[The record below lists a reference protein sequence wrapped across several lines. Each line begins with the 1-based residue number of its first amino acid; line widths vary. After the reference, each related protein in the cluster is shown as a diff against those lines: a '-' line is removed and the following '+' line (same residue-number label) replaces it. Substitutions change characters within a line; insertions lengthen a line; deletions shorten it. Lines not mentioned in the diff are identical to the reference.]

1 MAVSLLCLEIV
12 SVVMRCAYPEYR
24 TDVTTAAVVLDLV
37 SAFSIATIVYV
48 EHRRGIRASALLSLY
63 IAIGILIDGTKTR
76 SYFLR
81 EISSL
86 GSLCAT
92 TTSLRFVLLCL
103 QEVPKTDLLIDPAVR
118 DASGREETSGFWGRT
133 FFVFMSPL
141 FRNGFR
147 KILSVDDLGNLGVEF
162 SSSHIMSKFSPRWT
176 RARQEK
182 PHSLFL
188 TCLKTWQGPL
198 LAIAFPRLCAIGFRF
213 AQPFVLR
220 HMVLSHREQN
230 SSQAKGGLVA
240 ATFFAYTGAAVCK
253 AASMHLNYRLLTRIR
268 GGLISQLLDK
278 TQRLELSQAKKQAA
292 ITLISTDIDGI
303 ITGLPPCID
312 IGFAVIE
319 TGLGMYFL
327 TEFVQKAAFIIFIPL
342 AFATFMGILYG
353 KHITPA
359 LRFWNQNIEA
369 RVAKT
374 SRVLAQ
380 LPGIKMLGLG
390 PKMTEFLQHLRIEE
404 IKSSRRYR
412 LIQGASISTVGGL
425 DMSTPVVVIAGAL
438 FWRVFGEKLSSDVVF
453 PTLGLVSLVQ
463 NPISN
468 LLKSYPSAMAMLGCF
483 SRIQD
488 YLCQEEHDDPR
499 VLLGQ
504 ATRDVA
510 RHWPTVSGVPVF
522 ATRTVRKDPSRVIH
536 FENTSLAPLGV
547 KVPLLRN
554 TNLSIAPGSV
564 TAVFGQTGSG
574 KTSFLHSI
582 LGEAEVLEG
591 IVYVDDLSIA
601 LCGQTIWLPNMTV
614 MECIVGA
621 LEYDPVW
628 FRTVITACRLVEDIE
643 QFEGGEHCV
652 IGSGGMKLSGGQRQR
667 VCMARAVYARTSII
681 LLDDAFSSLDR
692 PTATAILFDLCGRD
706 DGLLRQSGCTVL
718 MASYLP
724 ECLDVADDVI
734 FLDGNGSI
742 SHRPIDAVD
751 NSFID
756 LIMAMLYE
764 ENLIAPDERDEI
776 GLHAESE
783 SDSETESEIN
793 SQYAGAA
800 TSFQSSNTAQQHAS
814 ITRVPEGRQ
823 KGDSKLY
830 SLWINQVGRRRLLPW
845 LALVLVMCVSE
856 GFPTIYMKWW
866 IDAAPTSRVFF
877 VGYAL
882 LAATAGLLGG
892 PCVFI
897 MMVRLSPRACIGLH
911 GCLSDV
917 VMRSTLGFLGDTD
930 SGSILNRY
938 SVDMD
943 LIAKHIPAGVY
954 NNLYFGITTLIQI
967 CIAVAGANY
976 MIALMPVIIALLFV
990 VQRYYLRTS
999 RQLRHL
1005 EIENQAPLATS
1016 FRETADGVVYIRGFG
1031 WQAHTLGRSLRL
1043 LDESQKPFYLLS
1055 CAQQLLSLVLDCI
1068 TSGIATVLAL
1078 LTLFVDD
1085 SSTENSTGLA
1095 FLVLIILGTSFN
1107 RSIMAWTTLETALG
1121 SLSRLSVFLDKT
1133 PVESDD
1139 GTTPLPENWP
1149 SQGEVEVRN
1158 VSARYCN
1165 TGAEEQVLRNV
1176 SLSIKPGQKIGIMGR
1191 TGSGKSSLLKSI
1203 LGFLDYEGS
1212 ILIDGIDIRTAPR
1225 DQLRSKIITIS
1236 QDQIE
1241 FEGTIR
1247 DSLLPFDKNWNVQD
1261 KTEEK
1266 EETQG
1271 TDIELVGNKD
1281 QVLRE
1286 TLMHLRIW
1294 EPLENKSGLST
1305 LLADAGFSHGEMQL
1319 LCIARAVVR
1328 RRLNGGNLVLVDEA
1342 TGGMDRWRDRI
1353 VWDVMNDFFQG
1364 CTILIVAH
1372 RRESIGD
1379 SNVIVKMAEGRV
1391 IGQRRIS

>member
-1 MAVSLLCLEIV
+1 
-12 SVVMRCAYPEYR
+12 
-24 TDVTTAAVVLDLV
+24 
-37 SAFSIATIVYV
+37 
-48 EHRRGIRASALLSLY
+48 
-63 IAIGILIDGTKTR
+63 
-76 SYFLR
+76 
-81 EISSL
+81 
-86 GSLCAT
+86 
-92 TTSLRFVLLCL
+92 
-103 QEVPKTDLLIDPAVR
+103 
-118 DASGREETSGFWGRT
+118 
-133 FFVFMSPL
+133 
-141 FRNGFR
+141 
-147 KILSVDDLGNLGVEF
+147 
-162 SSSHIMSKFSPRWT
+162 MSKFSPRWT
-176 RARQEK
+176 RAQQK
-182 PHSLFL
+182 KSHSLFL

-198 LAIAFPRLCAIGFRF
+198 FAIVFPRLCAIGFRF

-220 HMVLSHREQN
+220 RMVLSHREQH

-240 ATFFAYTGAAVCK
+240 ATFVAYTGAAVCK
-253 AASMHLNYRLLTRIR
+253 AASMHLKYRLLTRIR

-278 TQRLELSQAKKQAA
+278 TQRLKLSQAKKQAA

-327 TEFVQKAAFIIFIPL
+327 TEFVQKAAFIIFVPL
-342 AFATFMGILYG
+342 AFATFMGIWYG
-353 KHITPA
+353 KHISPA

-390 PKMTEFLQHLRIEE
+390 PRMTEFLQHLRIEE
-404 IKSSRRYR
+404 IKSSKRYR
-412 LIQGASISTVGGL
+412 LIQGAAISTCGAL
-425 DMSTPVVVIAGAL
+425 DMSTPVIVIAGAL
-438 FWRVFGEKLSSDVVF
+438 FWRIFGDELSSDVVF

-468 LLKSYPSAMAMLGCF
+468 LLKSYPSSMAMLGCF
-483 SRIQD
+483 TRIQE
-488 YLCQEEHDDPR
+488 YLCQEEHEDPR
-499 VLLGQ
+499 ILLSET
-504 ATRDVA
+504 TRDVA
-510 RHWPTVSGVPVF
+510 RYWPTVSGAQVF
-522 ATRTVRKDPSRVIH
+522 VTRAVRKDPSRIIH
-536 FENTSLAPLGV
+536 LENASLAPLGA
-547 KVPLLRN
+547 KTPLLKN
-554 TNLSIAPGSV
+554 INVSIAPGSI

-582 LGEAEVLEG
+582 LGEAEVLDG
-591 IVYVDDLSIA
+591 VVYVDDISIA

-614 MECIVGA
+614 MECIIGA
-621 LEYDPVW
+621 LEYDAEW
-628 FRTVITACRLVEDIE
+628 FRTVITACRLVEDIA
-643 QFEGGEHCV
+643 QFEDGERCV

-692 PTATAILFDLCGRD
+692 PTATAILFDLCERD

-724 ECLDVADDVI
+724 ECLDVADDVV
-734 FLDGNGSI
+734 FLDGNGSV
-742 SHRPIDAVD
+742 SHRPIDEAD
-751 NSFID
+751 NSFTD
-756 LIMAMLYE
+756 LIMTMLYE
-764 ENLIAPDERDEI
+764 ENQVAPDERDDI
-776 GLHAESE
+776 GPHAESE
-783 SDSETESEIN
+783 TDSETESEIN
-793 SQYAGAA
+793 NPPAIPQYASAA
-800 TSFQSSNTAQQHAS
+800 MSSQSPNTAQQHAG
-814 ITRVPEGRQ
+814 IARVPEGRQ

-830 SLWINQVGRRRLLPW
+830 SLWINQVGWRRLLPW

-877 VGYAL
+877 TGYAL

-897 MMVRLSPRACIGLH
+897 MMVKLSPRACIGLH
-911 GCLSDV
+911 GRLSDA
-917 VMRSTLGFLGDTD
+917 VMRSTLGFLGATD

-990 VQRYYLRTS
+990 VQRYHLRTS

-1031 WQAHTLGRSLRL
+1031 WQAHTLGRGLRL

-1139 GTTPLPENWP
+1139 GTTPLPKNWP
-1149 SQGEVEVRN
+1149 SRGEVEMRN
-1158 VSARYCN
+1158 VSARYLCN
-1165 TGAEEQVLRNV
+1165 TGTEEQVLHNV

-1191 TGSGKSSLLKSI
+1191 TGSGKSSLLKTI

-1212 ILIDGIDIRTAPR
+1212 IIIDGVDVRTAPR
-1225 DQLRSKIITIS
+1225 DQLRSQIITIS

-1247 DSLLPFDKNWNVQD
+1247 DNLLPFEKSWIVQE

-1266 EETQG
+1266 EETDG
-1271 TDIELVGNKD
+1271 TEIELVSNKD
-1281 QVLRE
+1281 QILRE
-1286 TLMHLRIW
+1286 TLVHLRIW
-1294 EPLENKSGLST
+1294 EPLESKSGLNT

-1342 TGGMDRWRDRI
+1342 TGGVDRWRDRI
-1353 VWDVMNDFFQG
+1353 VWDVVNDFFQG

-1372 RRESIGD
+1372 RRESIAD